1 MQIPICSRSGD
12 IIEPRLTPQWWVD
25 CKEMA
30 KRSTDAVRDGSL
42 KLIPDF
48 HNDTWFHWLDNIQDW
63 CVSRQLWWGHRIP
76 AYSVAIEGKPP
87 LDPCLNDSWVSGRTE
102 DEALDQAAKRFG
114 VDKSKIT
121 LTQDEDV
128 LDTWFSSA
136 LFPFSVFGWPD
147 NTEDMKAFYPTSLL
161 ETGHDILFFWV
172 ARMVMCGFALTD
184 QLPFTKVYLHAMVR
198 DAHGRKMSKSLG
210 NTLDPI
216 DVMEGITLQEL
227 HDKLLTG
234 NLKESEVEKAT
245 EGQKKDFP
253 NGIPECGADALRF
266 GLLAYT
272 VQGRDVNLNVNK
284 VAAYRNFCNKIWQ
297 ATKFC
302 LMNLGDSFVPTAGY
316 VEENAASLSFLD
328 RWILAQLNACI
339 NKCNE
344 QMEAYLFGNVVEALT
359 QFWSK
364 NDGSG
369 CLCDVYIEA
378 VKPVFRLD
386 DSTEE
391 NKAKKMQSRNVL
403 WTCLEVYLR
412 LLHPLM
418 PFVTEELYHRLPRE
432 EGPEL
437 IKSRVFSIMIAPYPQ
452 SVASWENNAV
462 IEQMRTIDAVSRGI
476 RSMRADFKLTRERP
490 VCYCKAGDAAV
501 RKILTEQVD
510 LIQTIGQSGD
520 FLVSGM
526 DGKLP
531 EDLVS
536 NILRGDL
543 EVFMTP
549 PKVDHGEQL
558 KKLEKDLAPKIK
570 VCNQLKQKLG
580 KAVDFDAKGLKKME
594 KNEKKLA
601 QACEKFGLAT
611 GSLPEMCASLTKLL
625 TLQSENPADPAYAAA
640 IAAASAVAQSKV
652 GNVRVQMLAEIH
664 VQMHELH
671 LCDKPR
677 CV

>member
-1 MQIPICSRSGD
+1 
-12 IIEPRLTPQWWVD
+12 
-25 CKEMA
+25 
-30 KRSTDAVRDGSL
+30 
-42 KLIPDF
+42 
-48 HNDTWFHWLDNIQDW
+48 
-63 CVSRQLWWGHRIP
+63 
-76 AYSVAIEGKPP
+76 
-87 LDPCLNDSWVSGRTE
+87 
-102 DEALDQAAKRFG
+102 
-114 VDKSKIT
+114 
-121 LTQDEDV
+121 
-128 LDTWFSSA
+128 
-136 LFPFSVFGWPD
+136 
-147 NTEDMKAFYPTSLL
+147 
-161 ETGHDILFFWV
+161 
-172 ARMVMCGFALTD
+172 
-184 QLPFTKVYLHAMVR
+184 
-198 DAHGRKMSKSLG
+198 
-210 NTLDPI
+210 
-216 DVMEGITLQEL
+216 
-227 HDKLLTG
+227 
-234 NLKESEVEKAT
+234 
-245 EGQKKDFP
+245 
-253 NGIPECGADALRF
+253 
-266 GLLAYT
+266 
-272 VQGRDVNLNVNK
+272 
-284 VAAYRNFCNKIWQ
+284 
-297 ATKFC
+297 
-302 LMNLGDSFVPTAGY
+302 
-316 VEENAASLSFLD
+316 
-328 RWILAQLNACI
+328 
-339 NKCNE
+339 
-344 QMEAYLFGNVVEALT
+344 
-359 QFWSK
+359 
-364 NDGSG
+364 
-369 CLCDVYIEA
+369 
-378 VKPVFRLD
+378 
-386 DSTEE
+386 
-391 NKAKKMQSRNVL
+391 
-403 WTCLEVYLR
+403 
-412 LLHPLM
+412 
-418 PFVTEELYHRLPRE
+418 
-432 EGPEL
+432 
-437 IKSRVFSIMIAPYPQ
+437 
-452 SVASWENNAV
+452 
-462 IEQMRTIDAVSRGI
+462 
-476 RSMRADFKLTRERP
+476 MRADFKLTRERP